1 MGLNKSSYLGLNKK
15 ETLFKSPDPL
25 PWQALSSLFFLV
37 RCTPVSLPLQG
48 CTSLPLAGTLTEYEE
63 AHLVHCQVLPLF
75 SITCEGWMLAEGLG
89 FATLPLHG
97 WLRTMLR
104 VAVGSVCCA

>member
-1 MGLNKSSYLGLNKK
+1 M
-15 ETLFKSPDPL
+15 
-25 PWQALSSLFFLV
+25 
-37 RCTPVSLPLQG
+37 SLPLQG

-97 WLRTMLR
+97 WLRTILR